1 VSEVE
6 SRRTL
11 RNDYSAWE
19 RSFPGRIL
27 LFDEESARM
36 FAKIHRQR
44 EAGGRPIAE
53 LDAMLAAIAR
63 SRKGLRENRLAGESA
78 CATQS

>member
-1 VSEVE
+1 MI
-6 SRRTL
+6 
-11 RNDYSAWE
+11 
-19 RSFPGRIL
+19 IL
-27 LFDEESARM
+27 LGNVVFQAGSFSSTRNLPGCS
-36 FAKIHRQR
+36 QR
-44 EAGGRPIAE
+44 STDSVAGGRPIAE